1 MRTGNPAERKR
12 VVVLGA
18 TGSIGESAL
27 KVARDIPERMEIVG
41 LAANSNAEKL
51 AAAAN
56 ETRAPAVCLVDDT
69 KIDAL
74 EHALQYKPRIFS
86 GDAGLREIA
95 CQADADMVLVAIVGT
110 GGLRPALAA
119 IEAGKDLAVA
129 SKEILVMAGEI
140 VMREARDNRVHVL
153 PVDSE
158 HNAIF
163 QCLEGKRSMA
173 NAQRST
179 SNAEN
184 LAFSVGR
191 WALDVSDVR
200 RIILTASGGPFRKT
214 PRKDFNSIT
223 PEQALKHPTWNMG
236 PKITIDSATLF
247 NKGLEMIEAHWLFDV
262 EMKRVEVVIHPQ
274 SIVHSMVEFR
284 DGSTL
289 AQLSYSDMCF
299 PIQYAVTWPDRV
311 PNTLPPLDFSK
322 LSKLEFF
329 TPRYEDFPALN
340 LARLA
345 GETGGTLP
353 AVMNAAN
360 EISVAAFLEGRV
372 RFPQIW
378 HVVEEVMNRHTA
390 IAHPDLDAILEAD
403 QWARNEAQGRVESL
417 NR

>member
-1 MRTGNPAERKR
+1 MTTVLNFTIGPSYPYPSAQSVVKIPMKRKR
-12 VVVLGA
+12 VVILGA

-74 EHALQYKPRIFS
+74 ERALQYKPRIFS

-95 CQADADMVLVAIVGT
+95 CQADGDMVLVAIVGT

-163 QCLEGKRSMA
+163 QCLEGKC
-173 NAQRST
+173 ST
-179 SNAEN
+179 LN
-184 LAFSVGR
+184 
-191 WALDVSDVR
+191 VSDVR
-200 RIILTASGGPFRKT
+200 RIILTASGGPFRET
-214 PRKDFNSIT
+214 PRKDFDSIT

-262 EMKRVEVVIHPQ
+262 EMKRVEVIIHPQ
-274 SIVHSMVEFR
+274 SIVHSMVEFT

-345 GETGGTLP
+345 GEMGGTLP

-378 HVVEEVMNRHTA
+378 HVVKEVMNRHTA

-403 QWARNEAQGRVESL
+403 QWARNEAQGCVKSL

>member
-1 MRTGNPAERKR
+1 MRTKTSGKRKR
-12 VVVLGA
+12 VVILGA

-27 KVARDIPERMEIVG
+27 KVARDIPDRMEIVG

-56 ETRAPAVCLVDDT
+56 ETRAQSVCLVDET
-69 KIDAL
+69 KLNILTREL
-74 EHALQYKPRIFS
+74 EYKPRIL
-86 GDAGLREIA
+86 GGQEGLLEIA
-95 CQADADMVLVAIVGT
+95 RLTNAEMVLVAIVGT

-140 VMREARDNRVHVL
+140 VMRQARDNDVNVL

-163 QCLEGKRSMA
+163 QCLEGKS
-173 NAQRST
+173 S
-179 SNAEN
+179 
-184 LAFSVGR
+184 
-191 WALDVSDVR
+191 SDVR
-200 RIILTASGGPFRKT
+200 RIILTASGGPFREM
-214 PRKDFNSIT
+214 PRKDFDSIT

-247 NKGLEMIEAHWLFDV
+247 NKGLEMIEAHWLFGI
-262 EMKRVEVVIHPQ
+262 EMQRVEVVIHPQ
-274 SIVHSMVEFR
+274 SIVHSMVEFA

-289 AQLSYSDMCF
+289 AQLSYSNMCF

-322 LSKLEFF
+322 LSRLEFF

-340 LARLA
+340 LARRA

-353 AVMNAAN
+353 SVMNAAN
-360 EISVAAFLEGRV
+360 EVAVAGFLDRQV
-372 RFPQIW
+372 RFPDIWQI
-378 HVVEEVMNRHTA
+378 VGEVMNRHTSV
-390 IAHPDLDAILEAD
+390 AHPNLDAILQAD
-403 QWARNEAQGRVESL
+403 QWARKEARGMLDRY
-417 NR
+417 R

>member
-1 MRTGNPAERKR
+1 MTTQISGERKR
-12 VVVLGA
+12 VVILGA

-27 KVARDIPERMEIVG
+27 KVARDIPDRMEIVG

-56 ETRAPAVCLVDDT
+56 ETRAQSVCLVDET
-69 KIDAL
+69 KIDILTREL
-74 EHALQYKPRIFS
+74 EYKPRIL
-86 GDAGLREIA
+86 GGQEGLLETARLTN
-95 CQADADMVLVAIVGT
+95 ADMVLVAIVGT

-140 VMREARDNRVHVL
+140 VTREARENGINVL

-163 QCLEGKRSMA
+163 QCLEGKS
-173 NAQRST
+173 S
-179 SNAEN
+179 
-184 LAFSVGR
+184 
-191 WALDVSDVR
+191 LDIR
-200 RIILTASGGPFRKT
+200 RIILTASGGPFRET
-214 PRKDFNSIT
+214 PRKDFDSIT

-247 NKGLEMIEAHWLFDV
+247 NKGLEMIEAHWLFGV

-274 SIVHSMVEFR
+274 SIVHSMVEFT

-289 AQLSYSDMCF
+289 AQLSYSNMCF

-322 LSKLEFF
+322 LSRLEFF

-340 LARLA
+340 LARRA

-360 EISVAAFLEGRV
+360 EVAVAGFLDRQV
-372 RFPQIW
+372 RFPDIWQI
-378 HVVEEVMNRHTA
+378 VEEVMNRHTSV
-390 IAHPDLDAILEAD
+390 AHPDLDAILQAD
-403 QWARNEAQGRVESL
+403 QWARKEARGMLDR
-417 NR
+417 